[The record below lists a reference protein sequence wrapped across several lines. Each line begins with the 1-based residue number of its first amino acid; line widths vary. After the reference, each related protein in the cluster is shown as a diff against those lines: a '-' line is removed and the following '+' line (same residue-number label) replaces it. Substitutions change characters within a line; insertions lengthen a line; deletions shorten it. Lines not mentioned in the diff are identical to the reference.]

1 MEKKVKI
8 LLLLFASA
16 ILFSVLHNV
25 FYAVFSFEEPIF
37 FTLSLL
43 AGFSF
48 IVFFVYVIVSF
59 ILHKFVKKKKR

>member
-8 LLLLFASA
+8 LLLLFASI

-25 FYAVFSFEEPIF
+25 FYAIFSFEEPVF

-43 AGFSF
+43 AGLAF
-48 IVFFVYVIVSF
+48 IIFFVYVIVSF
-59 ILHKFVKKKKR
+59 ILHKFVKKTKR